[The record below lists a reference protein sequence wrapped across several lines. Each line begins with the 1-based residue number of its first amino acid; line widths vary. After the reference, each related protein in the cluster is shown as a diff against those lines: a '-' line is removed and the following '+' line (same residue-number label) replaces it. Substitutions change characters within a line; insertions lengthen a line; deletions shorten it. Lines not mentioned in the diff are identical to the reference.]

1 MNNKALVVID
11 LQNDITKNCK
21 EIVGRIN
28 HAVDWAVSETMP
40 IIYIRNHCLSTGAR
54 TLESGMHSAETVS
67 TLGELL

>member
-21 EIVGRIN
+21 EIVGRVN

-40 IIYIRNHCLSTGAR
+40 IIYIRNHCFSTEAR
-54 TLESGMHSAETVS
+54 TLKSGTHGAETVS